1 MSCPNQAIIPQSPEP
16 TMETVKT
23 GNVFSFW
30 KFHLTLVGFA
40 GGGRC
45 KQRSVLWENLSW
57 TDKPYWLLLLSW
69 IMPKK
74 VSFLPLK
81 RREYPFSGSSFQTR
95 VIFWEVPFRVK
106 TGNSINKVIIK
117 NPGSPLD
124 TINMGGQERMGKAI
138 TGEKDENTCHWRSW
152 IHWLPHGFIT

>member
-1 MSCPNQAIIPQSPEP
+1 
-16 TMETVKT
+16 METVKT

-30 KFHLTLVGFA
+30 KFHLTLVVFA

-74 VSFLPLK
+74 SLLSAFNK
-81 RREYPFSGSSFQTR
+81 AR
-95 VIFWEVPFRVK
+95 VPIFWFVF
-106 TGNSINKVIIK
+106 SNK
-117 NPGSPLD
+117 SDFL
-124 TINMGGQERMGKAI
+124 GG
-138 TGEKDENTCHWRSW
+138 TFSD
-152 IHWLPHGFIT
+152 